1 MQIHIGVL
9 FFQHF
14 QKAGV
19 ELILGRSGNGE
30 THAQSSAGNRQAAG
44 HVVRI
49 PYESQLRSGES
60 PLDLLRVEGMYSS
73 FSVTWSAVADGRIQ
87 VLATLKYPGNRVEQ
101 RLLNLVEQDG
111 GWRIDEITF
120 AS

>member
-1 MQIHIGVL
+1 MSGTTAAFLDVRAWEIAEGEPFTDRDVLNANKVCLIGQTLVREL
-9 FFQHF
+9 FQ
-14 QKAGV
+14 
-19 ELILGRSGNGE
+19 
-30 THAQSSAGNRQAAG
+30 
-44 HVVRI
+44 
-49 PYESQLRSGES
+49 GES

-111 GWRIDEITF
+111 EWRIDEITF